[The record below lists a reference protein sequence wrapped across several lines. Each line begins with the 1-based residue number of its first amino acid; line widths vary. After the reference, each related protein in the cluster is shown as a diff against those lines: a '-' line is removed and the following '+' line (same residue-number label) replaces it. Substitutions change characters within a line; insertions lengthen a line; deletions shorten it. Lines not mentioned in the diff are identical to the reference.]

1 MLAQN
6 KFVLRMVKLEMDR
19 ESIWVI
25 HITDGHE
32 YGFFKKILFCNTSFF
47 SVLLQP
53 HVNFLFLP
61 TTLKRRFAV
70 LKWPY
75 ILNLRWPLCLFAV

>member
-19 ESIWVI
+19 EYIWVI

-32 YGFFKKILFCNTSFF
+32 YGFFKKNIVLQHKFF
-47 SVLLQP
+47 LGFIAATRKFPFSSNHLE
-53 HVNFLFLP
+53 
-61 TTLKRRFAV
+61 KAV
-70 LKWPY
+70 CCVKVALYP
-75 ILNLRWPLCLFAV
+75 